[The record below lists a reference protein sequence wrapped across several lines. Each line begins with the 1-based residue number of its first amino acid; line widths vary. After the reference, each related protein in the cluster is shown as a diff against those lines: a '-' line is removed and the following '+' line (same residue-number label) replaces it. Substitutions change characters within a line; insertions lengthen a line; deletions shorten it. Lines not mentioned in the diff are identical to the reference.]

1 MALSNDCGICLN
13 NVKGNQKAI
22 SCEQCDKWFHF
33 TCVGLPPLSTRAFAS
48 INVLWLGNTC
58 VKPVK
63 NFIDR
68 NRVTPKKLEAK
79 KVKEKNIVENKTSIS
94 PKISKN
100 TPKLCKNDKVN
111 KTPINLENKKTNN
124 ANINIFGDSLVRDIG
139 KYIVN
144 KRGGKTEVLCYL
156 A

>member
-1 MALSNDCGICLN
+1 MALSNECGICLN

-48 INVLWLGNTC
+48 INVLWLCNTC

-68 NRVTPKKLEAK
+68 NRIPKKLDTK
-79 KVKEKNIVENKTSIS
+79 KIKEKNLENNASIS
-94 PKISKN
+94 PKILKN
-100 TPKLCKNDKVN
+100 TPKLGKNDKV
-111 KTPINLENKKTNN
+111 KKNSN
-124 ANINIFGDSLVRDIG
+124 
-139 KYIVN
+139 
-144 KRGGKTEVLCYL
+144 
-156 A
+156 